1 MKTRRDAPWL
11 ALTLL
16 TAIATVGFIDRI
28 VMNVLAVPVQAE
40 FGISDTQ
47 VGLLTGLAFALL
59 NVTLGIAVAR
69 YAERGHRL
77 SLIAVG
83 TLLWSLATA
92 ACGFV
97 TNFTQLLLARVGVG
111 VGEAVGL
118 PSNQSVLGDYFPPE
132 KRATALSVLMLSPPI
147 GAFLGAAGGGW
158 IGQEFGWRNAFLIAT
173 VPGALLAV
181 AAWLLIAEPPRG
193 RYDREASADVPSF
206 TSVLKRLVGL
216 TSARHLLAGSTL
228 ASLVGFGLN
237 GFITFLLVRKFAMSL
252 AEAAFYAALL
262 GSLPGAIAVFAGGR
276 LADSFGGSRPWLYAA
291 IPGFSLLLAAP
302 LYVFGITRD
311 SAALL
316 LLVVFVAALFQY
328 TYLGVTYGVFQ
339 NLLHSRM
346 RATGSAVL
354 NAIYTLIGQGLGA
367 LLVGWLS
374 DRLAPGYGSADGL
387 AYAMAITAGIYLW
400 AAAHY
405 LVAARHVGPDLARVR
420 AGEGYPARL

>member
-1 MKTRRDAPWL
+1 MTTRRDAPWL

-40 FGISDTQ
+40 FHISDTQ
-47 VGLLTGLAFALL
+47 VGLLTGLAFAVL

-69 YAERGHRL
+69 YAERGRRMT
-77 SLIAVG
+77 LIVVG

-97 TNFTQLLLARVGVG
+97 ANFTQLLLARVGVG

-132 KRATALSVLMLSPPI
+132 KRATAMSVLMLSPPI
-147 GAFLGAAGGGW
+147 GAFIGAAGGGW
-158 IGQEFGWRNAFLIAT
+158 IGQAFGWRNAFLIAT
-173 VPGALLAV
+173 VPGALLAIL
-181 AAWLLIAEPPRG
+181 AWVLVAEPPRG
-193 RYDREASADVPSF
+193 RFDREASGEVPSMAE
-206 TSVLKRLVGL
+206 VLKRLVGL
-216 TSARHLLAGSTL
+216 RSARHLLAGSTI

-237 GFITFLLVRKFAMSL
+237 AFITFLLVRKFSMSL
-252 AEAAFYAALL
+252 AQAAFYAALL
-262 GSLPGAIAVFAGGR
+262 GSLPGALAVIAGGR
-276 LADSFGGSRPWLYAA
+276 LADAKGPRNPALYAA
-291 IPGFSLLLAAP
+291 IPGWCLVIAAP
-302 LYVFGITRD
+302 LYIFGITRD
-311 SAALL
+311 SAPLM
-316 LLVVFVAALFQY
+316 LVLVFVAALFQY

-346 RATGSAVL
+346 RATGSAML

-367 LLVGWLS
+367 LLVGALS
-374 DRLAPGYGSADGL
+374 DRLAPEFGSANGL
-387 AYAMAITAGIYLW
+387 AYAMAIAAAIYLW

-405 LVAARHVGPDLARVR
+405 LIAARHVGADMAHVR
-420 AGEGYPARL
+420 GVLRTPYG

>member
-1 MKTRRDAPWL
+1 MTLRRDAPWL

-28 VMNVLAVPVQAE
+28 VMNVLAVPVQRE
-40 FGISDTQ
+40 FGLSDTQ
-47 VGLLTGLAFALL
+47 VGLLTGFAFAVL

-77 SLIAVG
+77 SLIALG

-97 TNFTQLLLARVGVG
+97 GNFAQLLLARVGVG

-118 PSNQSVLGDYFPPE
+118 PANQSVIGDYFPPG
-132 KRATALSVLMLSPPI
+132 KRATAMSVLMLSPPV
-147 GAFLGAAGGGW
+147 GAFIGAAGGGW

-181 AAWLLIAEPPRG
+181 AAWAFVAEPPRG
-193 RYDREASADVPSF
+193 RHDREASGAVPSLWD
-206 TSVLKRLVGL
+206 VLGRLVGL
-216 TSARHLLAGSTL
+216 RSARHLLAGSTL
-228 ASLVGFGLN
+228 ATMVGFGLN
-237 GFITFLLVRKFAMSL
+237 TFITILLVRKFAMSL
-252 AEAAFYAALL
+252 AQAAFYAALL
-262 GSLPGAIAVFAGGR
+262 GSLPGAIAVLAGGK
-276 LADSFGGSRPWLYAA
+276 LADAKGAGRPSLYAA
-291 IPGFSLLLAAP
+291 IPGWCLVAAAP
-302 LYVFGITRD
+302 LYIVGITRGD
-311 SAALL
+311 AALL
-316 LLVVFVAALFQY
+316 LVLVFVAALFQY

-354 NAIYTLIGQGLGA
+354 NAIYALIGQGLGA
-367 LLVGWLS
+367 LLVGALS
-374 DRLAPGYGSADGL
+374 DRLAPRYGAADGL
-387 AYAMAITAGIYLW
+387 AYAMAITAAIYLW

-405 LVAARHVGPDLARVR
+405 LYAARHVAADLARVQ
-420 AGEGYPARL
+420 AGEG

>member
-291 IPGFSLLLAAP
+291 IPGFSLLFAAP

-387 AYAMAITAGIYLW
+387 AYAMAITTGIYLW

-420 AGEGYPARL
+420 AGEG

>member
-387 AYAMAITAGIYLW
+387 AYAMAITTGIYFW

-420 AGEGYPARL
+420 AGEG

>member
-291 IPGFSLLLAAP
+291 IPGFSLLFAAP

-420 AGEGYPARL
+420 AGEG

>member
-1 MKTRRDAPWL
+1 MTARRDAPWL
-11 ALTLL
+11 ALGLL

-40 FGISDTQ
+40 FHISDTQ
-47 VGLLTGLAFALL
+47 VGLLTGLAFAVL
-59 NVTLGIAVAR
+59 NVSLAIVVAR
-69 YAERGHRL
+69 HAERGNRL

-97 TNFTQLLLARVGVG
+97 GNFAQLLLARVGVG

-118 PSNQSVLGDYFPPE
+118 PAGQSVIADYFPPA
-132 KRATALSVLMLSPPI
+132 KRATAMSVYLLAPPI

-158 IGQEFGWRNAFLIAT
+158 IGQELGWRNAFLVAT

-181 AAWLLIAEPPRG
+181 AAWALIAEPPRG
-193 RYDREASADVPSF
+193 RFDREASSAVPSVLA
-206 TSVLKRLVGL
+206 VLKRLLGL
-216 TSARHLLAGSTL
+216 PSARHLLAGSTI

-252 AEAAFYAALL
+252 AQAAFFAALL
-262 GSLPGAIAVFAGGR
+262 GSLPGAVSVMLGGK
-276 LADSFGGSRPWLYAA
+276 LADMFGPARPGLYAA
-291 IPGFSLLLAAP
+291 IPGYCLLLAAP
-302 LYVFGITRD
+302 LYVVGITRD
-311 SAALL
+311 SAPL
-316 LLVVFVAALFQY
+316 LLVFVFAAALFQY

-346 RATGSAVL
+346 RATGSALL
-354 NAIYTLIGQGLGA
+354 NGVYTLVGQGLGA

-374 DRLAPGYGSADGL
+374 DRLAPRFGAADGL
-387 AYAMAITAGIYLW
+387 AYAMAITAAIYLW

-405 LVAARHVGPDLARVR
+405 GLAARHLGPDLARVR
-420 AGEGYPARL
+420 AGEE

>member
-387 AYAMAITAGIYLW
+387 AYAMAITTGIYLW

-420 AGEGYPARL
+420 AGEG